1 MVLVAG
7 GPPLD
12 FRATAGFKRD
22 RGTPLGG
29 HRGDRLG
36 MVRGERGE
44 LSVRIERPESPA
56 GGVAGTEAACGG
68 FRIAFDGD
76 RPLLRLIPGERRLA
90 SGMPDAVLRGLSDAP
105 APPPSALS
113 LPPPPPRSP
122 LPPSRSCPRRAR
134 TTASRSPS
142 IPANTRRARR

>member
-22 RGTPLGG
+22 RGSPLGG

-36 MVRGERGE
+36 MVRGEGGE

-68 FRIAFDGD
+68 FRIALDGD
-76 RPLLRLIPGERRLA
+76 RPLLRLIPGERPLA
-90 SGMPDAVLRGLSDAP
+90 PREPGA
-105 APPPSALS
+105 APPGCRTPSSEGCPS
-113 LPPPPPRSP
+113 LPRSSLP
-122 LPPSRSCPRRAR
+122 LSRSCGRRAR
-134 TTASRSPS
+134 TTASRSPC
-142 IPANTRRARR
+142 IPAST